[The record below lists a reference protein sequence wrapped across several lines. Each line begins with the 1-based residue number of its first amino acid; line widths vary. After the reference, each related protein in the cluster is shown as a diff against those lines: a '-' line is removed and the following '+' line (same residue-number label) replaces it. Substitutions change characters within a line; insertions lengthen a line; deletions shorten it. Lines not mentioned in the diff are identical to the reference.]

1 MSLIY
6 NGHDFGTLFVYG
18 DPTFSILNSQP
29 VLEDVNG
36 RNGQAFL
43 GMTYGS
49 SEVSF
54 TVGLIDSAANR
65 RAAFS
70 QLGQW
75 LMVDEPKPLYLPD
88 TPDRYY
94 LAVPN
99 GAIELER
106 CIKADKAT
114 VTFLLV
120 DPIAY
125 GETKTATI
133 PSGGSVTI
141 NVGGTAPTEPTI
153 TASAAVRNST
163 AQAWGIQMDD
173 GDYIHVDTGSASS
186 RSVNINCHDRI
197 CKVSNAVKLPTL
209 DSDWLVMEPGA
220 HTVEMDY
227 GTGAATITWVERW
240 Y

>member
-1 MSLIY
+1 MSLIFD
-6 NGHDFGTLFVYG
+6 GHDFSTLFTYG
-18 DPTFSILNSQP
+18 DPSFSILNSQP

-94 LAVPN
+94 LAVPS
-99 GAIELER
+99 GPVELER
-106 CIKADKAT
+106 CIGADKAE
-114 VTFLLV
+114 VSFVLV

-125 GETKTATI
+125 GETKTATV
-133 PSGGSVTI
+133 PSGGSATI
-141 NVGGTAPTEPTI
+141 NVGGTAPTHPI
-153 TASAAVRNST
+153 IAAASAVRNTS
-163 AQAWGIQMDD
+163 ALQWGIRMDNQK
-173 GDYIHVDTGSASS
+173 YVYVDTGSDSA
-186 RSVNINCHDRI
+186 RKVDIDCGERT
-197 CKVSNAVKLPTL
+197 CKVANAVKLPTL
-209 DSDWLVMEPGA
+209 LSTWLTFTPGS
-220 HTVEMDY
+220 HTLNMAY
-227 GTGAATITWVERW
+227 GTGAATVSWVERW

>member
-6 NGHDFGTLFVYG
+6 DGHDIGSLFVYG
-18 DPTFSILNSQP
+18 DPTFSILDSQP
-29 VLEDVNG
+29 VLEDVTG

-49 SEVSF
+49 SEVTFSI
-54 TVGLIDSAANR
+54 GIIDDAADR

-99 GAIELER
+99 GPIEVER
-106 CIKADKAT
+106 CIRADKAT
-114 VTFLLV
+114 VSFLLV

-133 PSGGSVTI
+133 PSGGSVSIT
-141 NVGGTAPTEPTI
+141 VGGTAPITPTI
-153 TASAAVRNST
+153 TAASAVRNSS
-163 AQAWGIQMDD
+163 ALVWGVRLDSR
-173 GDYIHVDTGSASS
+173 DYVQIETGSDSARRVDIDCGERVS
-186 RSVNINCHDRI
+186 
-197 CKVSNAVKLPTL
+197 KVANAVKLPTIL
-209 DSDWLVMEPGA
+209 STWLTLTPGT
-220 HTVEMDY
+220 HTLQMYY
-227 GTGAATITWVERW
+227 GTGAATVSWVERW